1 MPNIIYLWNI
11 RNYVWKSHGFNIN
24 LKTSRAQLVENNIY
38 STWKVN

>member
-11 RNYVWKSHGFNIN
+11 RNYVWKIQGFNIN

-38 STWKVN
+38 SI